1 MIILKIEDAVVLPEI
16 KIGAVKFATMR
27 EAVAESL
34 LRHFGVEDLAFKV
47 IDLGGLRTDGAR
59 GTQSKNDQK
68 NCNPGE
74 SLETDL
80 RHGLV
85 PHNKPALAANVP
97 TSAGNADFPRT
108 RKQYH
113 IEFRLV

>member
-1 MIILKIEDAVVLPEI
+1 MIILKIEDAVALPEI

-34 LRHFGVEDLAFKV
+34 LRHFGVEDPAFEV

-59 GTQSKNDQK
+59 ATQSKNDQK

-74 SLETDL
+74 SPETDL
-80 RHGLV
+80 RHVLS
-85 PHNKPALAANVP
+85 PRQA
-97 TSAGNADFPRT
+97 SACSQWLRISGQR
-108 RKQYH
+108 
-113 IEFRLV
+113 